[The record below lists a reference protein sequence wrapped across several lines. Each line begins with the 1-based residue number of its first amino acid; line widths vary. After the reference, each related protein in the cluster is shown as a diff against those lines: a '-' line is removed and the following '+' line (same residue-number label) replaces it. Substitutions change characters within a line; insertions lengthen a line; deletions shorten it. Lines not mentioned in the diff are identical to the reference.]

1 MESPSPGQ
9 TGPRPTTPQQTTRC
23 VLLVQPRAF
32 GFNAETAGSNTLQ
45 QAPDVEA
52 LAVQDAAL
60 REFKGLQRAL
70 QGEGVQ
76 VIVAEDEITPV
87 KPDAVFPNNWV
98 SFHADGTVVL
108 YPMLAPSR
116 RAERRREFVDQV
128 MAESGGKLRRLLDLT
143 AHERQGRYLEGTGSL
158 VLDHVGRVAYACR
171 SPRTDA
177 DLVEQW
183 CAQLGYRAV
192 LFEATDAA
200 GVPYYHTN
208 VMLSIGTDFAVL
220 GAESVATADRER
232 VRNELRASGRRVVE
246 ISREAIAGFAGN
258 MLELAT
264 WDEALGDARVL
275 VMSAAARAALG
286 DAQYRQL
293 AGAVDSVLVVPVPTI
308 ERVGGGSV
316 RCMIAEVFQ
325 TAQDA

>member
-1 MESPSPGQ
+1 M
-9 TGPRPTTPQQTTRC
+9 R
-23 VLLVQPRAF
+23 PRAF
-32 GFNAETAGSNTLQ
+32 GFNAETAGSNPLQ
-45 QAPDVEA
+45 HAPNAEA
-52 LAVQDAAL
+52 RAVQDAAL
-60 REFKGLQRAL
+60 SEFKGLREAL
-70 QGEGVQ
+70 QAEGVQ
-76 VIVAEDEITPV
+76 VIVAEDDLTPP

-116 RAERRREFVDQV
+116 RAERRREIVDQV
-128 MAESGGKLRRLLDLT
+128 IAESGGALRRLLDLT
-143 AHERQGRYLEGTGSL
+143 AHEGQGRYLEGTGSL
-158 VLDHVGRVAYACR
+158 VLDHVGRVAFACR

-177 DLVEQW
+177 ALVERW
-183 CAQLGYRAV
+183 CTEMGYRAV
-192 LFEATDAA
+192 LFDATDAA

-208 VMLSIGTDFAVL
+208 VMLSIGSDFAVL
-220 GAESVATADRER
+220 GTESVATADRER
-232 VRNELRASGRRVVE
+232 VRGELSDGGRRVIE
-246 ISREAIAGFAGN
+246 ISRAAIAGFAGN

-264 WDEALGDARVL
+264 WDEALGDCRVL
-275 VMSAAARAALG
+275 VMSQAARAAVS

-325 TAQDA
+325 MAPDA

>member
-1 MESPSPGQ
+1 M
-9 TGPRPTTPQQTTRC
+9 
-23 VLLVQPRAF
+23 LLVQPRAF
-32 GFNAETAGSNTLQ
+32 GFNSETAGSNTLQ
-45 QAPDVEA
+45 HAPSA
-52 LAVQDAAL
+52 GAQAVQAAAL
-60 REFKGLQRAL
+60 SEFNGLRQAL

-76 VIVAEDEITPV
+76 VIVAEDSPNPV

-108 YPMLAPSR
+108 YPMLATSR
-116 RAERRREFVDQV
+116 RAERRREIVDQV
-128 MAESGGKLRRLLDLT
+128 MRESGGTLRRLLDLT
-143 AHERQGRYLEGTGSL
+143 VHERDGRYLEGTGSL
-158 VLDHVGRVAYACR
+158 VLDHVGRIAYACR
-171 SPRTDA
+171 SPRTESG
-177 DLVEQW
+177 LVEQW
-183 CAQLGYRAV
+183 CAEMGYRAV
-192 LFEATDAA
+192 LFDATDAA

-208 VMLSIGTDFAVL
+208 VMLGIGTDFAVL
-220 GAESVATADRER
+220 GAESVALADRER
-232 VRNELRASGRRVVE
+232 VRGELRDSGRRVVE
-246 ISREAIAGFAGN
+246 IPREAIAGFAGN

-325 TAQDA
+325 TAPDA